1 MVRCTKG
8 SPPFALRTLGHP
20 TLCGVLHCAYQTK
33 HGIRGN
39 YMLCVLFKSCL
50 ILAVPDSDVRQYQIV
65 VCVGLRDFR
74 VESTENG
81 KGSNS

>member
-1 MVRCTKG
+1 
-8 SPPFALRTLGHP
+8 
-20 TLCGVLHCAYQTK
+20 
-33 HGIRGN
+33 
-39 YMLCVLFKSCL
+39 MLCVLFRSCL

-81 KGSNS
+81 KGSNSSDCDVAPSKRKQVCSAILRFIHGRSSSNSISDSSR